1 MRQQL
6 LLLDVLDVLDVRTTV
21 GGFLADVFFLVVFCF
36 LVSEDVFDKR
46 RKHLRRIVFD
56 NRKEGFLS

>member
-1 MRQQL
+1 MRQL

-21 GGFLADVFFLVVFCF
+21 GGFLADVFFLVVFF
-36 LVSEDVFDKR
+36 LVNEDVLDKR

-56 NRKEGFLS
+56 NLKEGFLS